1 MQYLSTIK
9 TQVKHEVA
17 GVRYVRGD
25 NSSFCPIHIEMETSV
40 GGQYCEPNTCS
51 DMEVGLVQHWPLDT
65 VVLQDRLV

>member
-1 MQYLSTIK
+1 MQYLSTKIN
-9 TQVKHEVA
+9 QVKHEVA
-17 GVRYVRGD
+17 RVRYVRGD

-51 DMEVGLVQHWPLDT
+51 DMKVGLVQHWPLYT